1 MKDSTLYIRP
11 AIVIAAYNRP
21 HSLSRLLSMVLA
33 ADYPD
38 DTGVPLVIS
47 IDGGGSEEV
56 VRVANEFKWPF
67 GDKEVIVHSKNLGL
81 RQHILSCGDLTE
93 KYGAIIML
101 EDDLGVSKFFY
112 QYTLQALDQFSSDD
126 EIAGVSLYK
135 HLINV
140 NCGSSFEPMDN
151 GLGYYYM
158 QFPQSWGQAWTS
170 RQWTGFR
177 QWYEVET
184 NRSKPL
190 DLPKYV
196 DRWPESS
203 WLKYFTRYL
212 IDQGKC
218 FVYPMKSLT
227 TNFSDTGTHV
237 CRQDNTYQVPLAEYC
252 PSLRDVETSQV
263 VYYDAYFEMSESTLR
278 MFTQEF
284 PSSSIIV
291 DLYGIRDL
299 SVCDAD
305 QLLLTVRPCSE
316 SVRSYGLRLKPRE
329 INVEL
334 NVPGDKIFL
343 TKRKHLVNMS
353 ALEAIER
360 EFSYDKKWLG
370 LKTMI
375 RLLLHVGINRV
386 LGR

>member
-1 MKDSTLYIRP
+1 MGNNTMNKRL
-11 AIVIAAYNRP
+11 AIVIVAYNRQD
-21 HSLSRLLSMVLA
+21 SLSRLLSMLLV
-33 ADYPD
+33 ADYPVD
-38 DTGVPLVIS
+38 KGVPLVIS
-47 IDGGGSEEV
+47 IDGDGSEEV
-56 VRVANEFKWPF
+56 VHMANEFKWPY
-67 GDKEVIVHSKNLGL
+67 GNKEVIVHSKNLGL

-93 KYGAIIML
+93 QYGAIIML

-112 QYTLQALDQFSSDD
+112 QYTLLALDQFSSEED
-126 EIAGVSLYK
+126 IAGVSLYK

-177 QWYEVET
+177 QWYEIET
-184 NRSKPL
+184 NWSKPL
-190 DLPKYV
+190 DLPKYI
-196 DRWPESS
+196 DGWPESS
-203 WLKYFTRYL
+203 WLKYFTRYM
-212 IDQGKC
+212 IDQGKY

-237 CRQDNTYQVPLAEYC
+237 FRQDNTFQVALAEYC
-252 PSLRDVETSQV
+252 PSFRGVETSQV
-263 VYYDAYFEMSESTLR
+263 VCYDAYFEMSEPTLR
-278 MFTQEF
+278 MFMPEF
-284 PSSSIIV
+284 SSSSIIV

-343 TKRKHLVNMS
+343 TKRKHLVDMN
-353 ALEAIER
+353 ALKAIER
-360 EFSYDKKWLG
+360 EFYYDKKWLG

-375 RLLLHVGINRV
+375 LLLLNVGINRV